1 MSQSPSTAKTEVPAA
16 VSENKL
22 SYEAQK
28 ELNKKIRKLEKQI
41 ADCEKEIEDLE
52 GKKTEIETRMATP
65 EGAADMKLYEQYQQ
79 LKEQISEV
87 EDRWE
92 AVSLE
97 LEEIKE

>member
-1 MSQSPSTAKTEVPAA
+1 
-16 VSENKL
+16 
-22 SYEAQK
+22 
-28 ELNKKIRKLEKQI
+28 
-41 ADCEKEIEDLE
+41 
-52 GKKTEIETRMATP
+52 MATP